1 MQKPARFADEQSEG
15 EILLET
21 LERNLNE
28 ALQRAADA
36 QEDVAIWQRML
47 ASLLRAAP
55 QLALDRL
62 DPWSG
67 LEVPPRATMH

>member
-1 MQKPARFADEQSEG
+1 MPKTARFADEQSEG

-21 LERNLNE
+21 LERHLDE

-36 QEDVAIWQRML
+36 QEDVAIWRRML
-47 ASLLRAAP
+47 TILLRAAP
-55 QLALDRL
+55 RPACDRF

-67 LEVPPRATMH
+67 LDVPPRSAMH

>member
-1 MQKPARFADEQSEG
+1 MPKPARFADEQSEG
-15 EILLET
+15 GILLET
-21 LERNLNE
+21 LERHLNE

-47 ASLLRAAP
+47 TSLLRAAP
-55 QLALDRL
+55 GLACDRF

-67 LEVPPRATMH
+67 LEVPPRSAMH